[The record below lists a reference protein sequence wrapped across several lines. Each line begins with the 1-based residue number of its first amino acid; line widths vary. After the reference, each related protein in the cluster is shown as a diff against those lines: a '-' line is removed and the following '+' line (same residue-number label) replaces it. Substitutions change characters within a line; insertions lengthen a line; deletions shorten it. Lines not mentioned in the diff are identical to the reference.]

1 MKKLVVI
8 DGNSIVNRAFYG
20 IMGSK
25 SMMSADGLYTN
36 GIYGF
41 LSIYFKIIED
51 IKPEYVAVAFDL
63 KAPTKRHLLY
73 KEYKGTRKG
82 MPDELRQQM
91 PVLKDVLKAMNI
103 TIIEKEG
110 YEADDILGTLAK
122 TGKSQGLD
130 VTILTGDRDAFQ
142 LIEQN
147 ITVRIPRTKM
157 GKTEEEDYTP
167 EKIKEEY
174 GLDPIKLI
182 EVKGLMGDSSDN
194 IPGVPGVGEKTAL
207 EIIRE
212 YGSIENLYKKIEKN
226 EDNLKGKLREKIVE
240 NKDLAQLSKTLGT
253 IDIHAPITD
262 NLEEL
267 SLKEWNREEV
277 YSIFKNL
284 RFNRYIERFGL
295 GEESKKEETTCSFEY
310 EEIGQIDVLIESIKN
325 KKRLFY
331 FLDDLKAI
339 YVYNEK
345 NNKVE
350 YIVINCNVLMK
361 FKSIFEDN
369 EILKC
374 GSNLKEDWK
383 KLKENNIDY
392 KNMAFDTHIAGYVLN
407 ATSGKY
413 SLEDLSQE
421 YLSYDILQFESTKN
435 QTQLNLFETQENEKL
450 NERKCAYAY
459 VIYKLYEVLT
469 NKMKE
474 TNTLE
479 LFNTI
484 EMPLAEVLA
493 SMEYEGVYVDKE
505 ELRLFGNE
513 LQVQID
519 ILKDEIYKLCGEEF
533 NINSPKQLGEIL
545 FEKLKLPVQKKTKSG
560 YSTDSDVLE
569 KLVEEH
575 PVIEKIIEYRQMSKL
590 NSTFVEGLIPCI
602 NQNTN
607 RIHSH
612 FHQTVTA
619 TGRIS
624 STDPN
629 LQNIPTRMELGQKLR
644 KVFMAQ
650 KEETVLL
657 DADYSQIELRVLAHI
672 ADDDTMIT
680 AFNSGEDIHKQAA
693 SKVFNV
699 PIEEVTKQMR
709 SSAKAVNFGIVY
721 GISDFG
727 LARQIGVPRK
737 QAKQYIEQYLEK
749 YSGIKEYMN
758 SIVKNA
764 KEKGY
769 VETLFGRRRYIGELS
784 SSNYMIRQ
792 FGERVAMNTPIQ
804 GTAADIIKIAM
815 IKVYNELKTK
825 NLKSK
830 LILQV
835 HDELIIETYENE
847 KEEVKQIL
855 KNCME
860 SVITLKVPLVAEV
873 GEGKTWYD
881 AK

>member
-1 MKKLVVI
+1 MKKLVLI

-25 SMMSADGLYTN
+25 SMMSADGIYTN

-41 LSIYFKIIED
+41 LSIYFKIVDD

-122 TGKSQGLD
+122 LGKSQGLD

-142 LIEQN
+142 LVEKN

-174 GLDPIKLI
+174 GLEPIKLI
-182 EVKGLMGDSSDN
+182 EVKGLMGDASDN

-207 EIIRE
+207 GIIQE
-212 YGSIENLYKKIEKN
+212 YGSIENLYNKIENN
-226 EDNLKGKLREKIVE
+226 EDTLKGKLREKIAE
-240 NKDLAQLSKTLGT
+240 NKELAELSRTLGT

-267 SLKEWNREEV
+267 TLKEWDKQAV
-277 YSIFKNL
+277 YDIFKNL
-284 RFNRYIERFGL
+284 RFNRYIERFAL
-295 GEESKKEETTCSFEY
+295 GEGSQKEEAKYSLEY
-310 EEIGQIDVLIESIKN
+310 ETITNINLLIDSIYN
-325 KKRLFY
+325 RKRMFY
-331 FLDDLKAI
+331 YLDDMKAI
-339 YVYNEK
+339 YVYNEE
-345 NNKVE
+345 NCKVE
-350 YIVINCNVLMK
+350 YIVLNNELLK
-361 FKSIFEDN
+361 KLKTIFEST
-369 EILKC
+369 EIFKC
-374 GSNLKEDWK
+374 GNNLKEDWK
-383 KLKENNIDY
+383 LLKANGINCEN
-392 KNMAFDTHIAGYVLN
+392 MGFDIHIAGYVLN

-413 SLEDLSQE
+413 TLEDLSQE
-421 YLSYDILQFESTKN
+421 YLNYDITRYESLKSEN
-435 QTQLNLFETQENEKL
+435 QLTLFAEQEIEKL
-450 NERKCAYAY
+450 DERKCAYAF
-459 VIYKLYEVLT
+459 VIYKLYEILT
-469 NKMKE
+469 NKMQE
-474 TNTLE
+474 TNTIE
-479 LFNTI
+479 LFKTI
-484 EMPLAEVLA
+484 EMPLVEVLA

-505 ELRLFGNE
+505 ELREFGNE
-513 LQVQID
+513 LQVQIEN
-519 ILKDEIYKLCGEEF
+519 LKDEIYKLCGEEF
-533 NINSPKQLGEIL
+533 NINSPKQLGEVL

-569 KLVEEH
+569 KLVEDH
-575 PVIEKIIEYRQMSKL
+575 PVIEKIIDYRQMSKL

-602 NQNTN
+602 NNSTN

-629 LQNIPTRMELGQKLR
+629 VQNIPTRMELGQQLR

-650 KEETVLL
+650 KEETTLI

-672 ADDDTMIT
+672 ANDENMIT

-699 PIEEVTKQMR
+699 PMEEVTKQMR
-709 SSAKAVNFGIVY
+709 SNAKAVNFGIVY

-727 LARQIGVPRK
+727 LSRQIGVSRK
-737 QAKQYIEQYLEK
+737 LAKQYIEQYLEK
-749 YSGIKEYMN
+749 YNGIKEYMEN
-758 SIVKNA
+758 IVKDA

-769 VETLFGRRRYIGELS
+769 VETLFGRRRYIAELS

-815 IKVYNELKTK
+815 IRVYNELKNK

-847 KEEVKQIL
+847 KDEVKQIL
-855 KNCME
+855 QSCME
-860 SVITLKVPLVAEV
+860 NVISLKVPLVAEV